1 METNTYLLNKRSGRI
16 GKCRTKSR
24 RFLPFSAT
32 IVILNM
38 AEKNRKFCS
47 LLKIAPRFEL
57 CFAAI
62 QAARTCPLHVA
73 VSAHFF
79 FYPDVS

>member
-1 METNTYLLNKRSGRI
+1 MPDKVSPIFVFQCHNRNFQYGGE
-16 GKCRTKSR
+16 
-24 RFLPFSAT
+24 
-32 IVILNM
+32 
-38 AEKNRKFCS
+38 NRKFCS
-47 LLKIAPRFEL
+47 LFKIAPRFEL

-79 FYPDVS
+79 F

>member
-1 METNTYLLNKRSGRI
+1 METNTYLLKKRPGRRV
-16 GKCRTKSR
+16 KCRRKSR
-24 RFLPFSAT
+24 QFSSFSAA

-62 QAARTCPLHVA
+62 QAARTCPLQVA

-79 FYPDVS
+79 